1 MADLDVPIALRRPRR
16 SVGVKTEAEATPAPE
31 PVPKTPS
38 RRRKAVRFSDPG
50 PSLANAAGAASSSGL
65 TPFIRRTSLA
75 TPKRRRV
82 STPARTSRSGTPS
95 AAPAP
100 AISYAAKPPP
110 AAQALHQTADGRVE
124 RRIRRGNLRDLLN
137 RLEQQKKHGEKLAQ
151 SQISTLRAE
160 VKARDREIYELQNA
174 TVVIDTERIWGLEQ
188 QIEDLRDE
196 LRKREAAATV
206 MTPRDHTRSYD
217 WTMAARDPFAD
228 DFMDMMPD
236 DDDHFGDAT
245 MAHFMCI
252 RDRTMAARD
261 PFADD
266 FMDMMPDDDDHFGD
280 ATMAHFVASTPSRAR
295 SSFPTP
301 PATSPN
307 APATPCSRPFA
318 PTPTSHT
325 GVQASLPDP
334 AKQELEEELASLN
347 LEVSKLMATLD
358 SYRGL
363 HARISEH
370 VASAITPAAEDMAAA
385 SALEALERRVELL
398 VQAMS
403 DRTAA
408 LTQLSSSIN
417 DLGFPGSDAGEM
429 LTTLASGFRAARL
442 ELEYLTPGEI
452 ALPLTSH
459 GAEVL
464 DLLLTRLRVLAKKAQ
479 EDEASI
485 DEYHEIEQSLRKQLD
500 ARVSVIDGLKAEMSK
515 AERLMNEKNL
525 RIQELQIGNDRLKGA
540 VDGYVRD
547 MAELE
552 RLVERME
559 QEGKDAA
566 AAHAARQVSDA
577 EALASK
583 QASIAALEQRLE
595 DAMCIRDR
603 ASIAALEQRLEDA
616 VRQTGSLRRELSDLQ
631 DSSTRHVVSLNKR
644 HGASLALRD
653 ARVLELRGEVDRVN
667 EALRAA
673 HETIRVLR
681 VDKGGLEARM
691 LDERVKAKEA
701 MDAMKEELQRMLQM
715 SQEFLASPKRAA
727 RDGEDRPED
736 ASSPVRVVARPGGFL
751 AGGLARRSSKKMKR
765 GHDSG
770 MGLLEEDE
778 VDF

>member
-16 SVGVKTEAEATPAPE
+16 SVGVKTKAEATPAPD
-31 PVPKTPS
+31 PIPKTPS

-245 MAHFMCI
+245 MAHF
-252 RDRTMAARD
+252 
-261 PFADD
+261 
-266 FMDMMPDDDDHFGD
+266 
-280 ATMAHFVASTPSRAR
+280 VASTPSRAR

-347 LEVSKLMATLD
+347 LEVSKLTATLD

-370 VASAITPAAEDMAAA
+370 VASAITPAAEDIAAP
-385 SALEALERRVELL
+385 SPLEALERRVELL

-417 DLGFPGSDAGEM
+417 DLGFPGSDAAEM
-429 LTTLASGFRAARL
+429 LTALASGFRAARL

-500 ARVSVIDGLKAEMSK
+500 ARVSVMDGLKAEMSK

-583 QASIAALEQRLE
+583 Q
-595 DAMCIRDR
+595 

-736 ASSPVRVVARPGGFL
+736 ASSPLRVVARPGGFL

>member
-16 SVGVKTEAEATPAPE
+16 SVGVKTEAEATPAPD
-31 PVPKTPS
+31 PIPKTPS

-50 PSLANAAGAASSSGL
+50 PSLANAAGAASQDIPQRHPVRGASPGHIL
-65 TPFIRRTSLA
+65 RRKAS
-75 TPKRRRV
+75 
-82 STPARTSRSGTPS
+82 
-95 AAPAP
+95 
-100 AISYAAKPPP
+100 P
-110 AAQALHQTADGRVE
+110 AAQVLHQTADGRVE

-236 DDDHFGDAT
+236 DDH
-245 MAHFMCI
+245 
-252 RDRTMAARD
+252 
-261 PFADD
+261 
-266 FMDMMPDDDDHFGD
+266 HFGD

-307 APATPCSRPFA
+307 VPTTPCSRPLRRRPPGA
-318 PTPTSHT
+318 GRGARVAQPRS
-325 GVQASLPDP
+325 VQADGDAGLVRGP
-334 AKQELEEELASLN
+334 ARAHLRARRLRHH
-347 LEVSKLMATLD
+347 TRR
-358 SYRGL
+358 RG
-363 HARISEH
+363 HGRSI
-370 VASAITPAAEDMAAA
+370 P
-385 SALEALERRVELL
+385 LEALERRVELL

-403 DRTAA
+403 DRAAA

-485 DEYHEIEQSLRKQLD
+485 DEYHEIEQLLRKQLD
-500 ARVSVIDGLKAEMSK
+500 ARVSVMDGLKAEMSK

-583 QASIAALEQRLE
+583 Q
-595 DAMCIRDR
+595 

>member
-16 SVGVKTEAEATPAPE
+16 SVGVKTEAEATPAPDS
-31 PVPKTPS
+31 VPKTPS

-75 TPKRRRV
+75 TPKRRRA
-82 STPARTSRSGTPS
+82 STPARASRSGTPS

-110 AAQALHQTADGRVE
+110 TAQVLHQTADGRVE

-245 MAHFMCI
+245 MAHF
-252 RDRTMAARD
+252 
-261 PFADD
+261 
-266 FMDMMPDDDDHFGD
+266 
-280 ATMAHFVASTPSRAR
+280 VASTPSRAR

-347 LEVSKLMATLD
+347 LEVSKLTATLD

-385 SALEALERRVELL
+385 SPLEALERRVELL

-429 LTTLASGFRAARL
+429 LTALASGFRAARL

-452 ALPLTSH
+452 ALPLASH

-500 ARVSVIDGLKAEMSK
+500 ARVSVMDGLKAEMSK

-595 DAMCIRDR
+595 DA
-603 ASIAALEQRLEDA
+603 

-673 HETIRVLR
+673 HETIRVLT

-715 SQEFLASPKRAA
+715 SQEFLASPKQGA

>member
-16 SVGVKTEAEATPAPE
+16 SVGVKTEAEATPAPD
-31 PVPKTPS
+31 PIPKTPS

-75 TPKRRRV
+75 TPKRRCV

-137 RLEQQKKHGEKLAQ
+137 KLEQQKKHGEKLAQ

-245 MAHFMCI
+245 MAHF
-252 RDRTMAARD
+252 
-261 PFADD
+261 
-266 FMDMMPDDDDHFGD
+266 
-280 ATMAHFVASTPSRAR
+280 VASTPSRVR

-325 GVQASLPDP
+325 GVQASLSDP

-347 LEVSKLMATLD
+347 LEVSKLTATLD

-385 SALEALERRVELL
+385 SPLEALERRVELL

-500 ARVSVIDGLKAEMSK
+500 ARVSVMDGLKAEMSK

-577 EALASK
+577 EALSSK
-583 QASIAALEQRLE
+583 Q
-595 DAMCIRDR
+595 

-691 LDERVKAKEA
+691 LDERVKAKGA

>member
-217 WTMAARDPFAD
+217 W
-228 DFMDMMPD
+228 
-236 DDDHFGDAT
+236 
-245 MAHFMCI
+245 
-252 RDRTMAARD
+252 TMAARD

-595 DAMCIRDR
+595 DA
-603 ASIAALEQRLEDA
+603 